1 MNNSHLSNIDSE
13 LNVDL
18 DIALRKLDE
27 LTLADGDLGAEYW
40 SKISRL
46 LRAADHY
53 KSRAI
58 AAEEQLRKIGAGSFF
73 DFIDGNPELR

>member
-1 MNNSHLSNIDSE
+1 MKNSHLSCIDLE

-18 DIALRKLDE
+18 EIALRKFHE
-27 LTLADGDLGAEYW
+27 LALADGDLGADYW

-46 LRAADHY
+46 LQAAEHY

-58 AAEEQLRKIGAGSFF
+58 AAEEQLRQLGS
-73 DFIDGNPELR
+73 GT